1 MSYNSKYKISVIVPV
16 YNIAEYLPRSL
27 DSILSQTH
35 KNIEVIVIDD
45 GSSDGSGDIIREY
58 EKKDSRVKG
67 IFKENSGVSD
77 TRNAGIELATGDYMS
92 FVDGDDY
99 IEPDMLEYLLENA
112 LKYGADI
119 SHCGYQMVFPSRVD
133 YYYNTGKLMVQD
145 NRQGISDLIKGELV
159 EPGIWNKLYKREVI
173 GDVRMPSDI
182 RINEDYLFNVEVFL
196 NSEKSVFEDK
206 PFYHYILRE
215 NSAATSALSEKKLFD
230 GITVRE
236 RILKIFENDEEMYR
250 LALVG
255 LLKHN
260 VNLYRTLV
268 LNKAAKMF
276 SHRKK
281 EVKENIRKQFK
292 KSKELGIA
300 DKRTSLDCF
309 LIFYF
314 PPLYKLL
321 YKIYF
326 SITKIDRKYEVK

>member
-1 MSYNSKYKISVIVPV
+1 MSDNSKYKISVIVPV

-35 KNIEVIVIDD
+35 RNTEVIVIDD

-67 IFKENSGVSD
+67 IFKKNSGVSD
-77 TRNAGIELATGDYMS
+77 TRNAGIECAAGDYIS

-99 IEPDMLEYLLENA
+99 IEPEMLEHLLENA

-145 NRQGISDLIKGELV
+145 KRQGIRDLMKGELV

-173 GDVRMPSDI
+173 GSVRMPSDI

-215 NSAATSALSEKKLFD
+215 NSAATSKLSEKKLFD

-236 RILKIFENDEEMYR
+236 RQPI
-250 LALVG
+250 V
-255 LLKHN
+255 
-260 VNLYRTLV
+260 
-268 LNKAAKMF
+268 
-276 SHRKK
+276 
-281 EVKENIRKQFK
+281 
-292 KSKELGIA
+292 
-300 DKRTSLDCF
+300 
-309 LIFYF
+309 
-314 PPLYKLL
+314 
-321 YKIYF
+321 
-326 SITKIDRKYEVK
+326 